1 MDLEDFNQAKA
12 HAQYDQ
18 VLVEDE
24 RNNYKLRLS
33 AYKGKRGKINST
45 AFWLSVS
52 RNVELHLLILV
63 KERILGQGSLI
74 IFESC
79 KTIFI
84 VLKIAKYQFG
94 K

>member
-1 MDLEDFNQAKA
+1 M
-12 HAQYDQ
+12 
-18 VLVEDE
+18 
-24 RNNYKLRLS
+24 
-33 AYKGKRGKINST
+33 
-45 AFWLSVS
+45 S
-52 RNVELHLLILV
+52 RIAGNVAGIVELHLLILV